1 MSKELE
7 TLSGSVMQKIHT
19 DHIKMRPKAYFVL
32 GSILTFVGLVASIL
46 TSIFLF
52 SLLRFSLRSHGP
64 MGEYRW
70 EQLTTSFPWWA
81 LFIAFF
87 GIIIGIW
94 CLKQY
99 DFSYK
104 RDVRIIV
111 LGFILAIIVSG
122 WILDMTGLNDVLS
135 RRGPMKGMMRQYIP
149 GENIQ
154 QNSLNGGWRMGR

>member
-1 MSKELE
+1 MPKELE
-7 TLSGSVMQKIHT
+7 TLSESVMKKIHT
-19 DHIKMRPKAYFVL
+19 EHIKMRPKAYFIL
-32 GSILTFVGLVASIL
+32 GSILTFIGLVASIL

-70 EQLTTSFPWWA
+70 EQLTSSFPWWA
-81 LFIAFF
+81 MFVAFF

-94 CLKQY
+94 CLRQY

-104 RDVRIIV
+104 KDIRIVI

-135 RRGPMKGMMRQYIP
+135 RQGPMKGMMRQYAP
-149 GENIQ
+149 AEGVEQ
-154 QNSLNGGWRMGR
+154 GPMNGGWRMNR